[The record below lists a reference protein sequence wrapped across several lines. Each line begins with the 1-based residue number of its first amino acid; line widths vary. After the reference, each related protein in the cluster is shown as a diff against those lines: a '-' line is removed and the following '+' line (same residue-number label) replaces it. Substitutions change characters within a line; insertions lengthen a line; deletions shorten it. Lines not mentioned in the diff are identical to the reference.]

1 MIRKGV
7 LAAVA
12 AVWVMSATAGV
23 AVAASEPKEL
33 VTALYAEPS
42 VTLAAGRAGGYF
54 ARDLDSALRAGSSSP
69 SQVGAVDF
77 DYRYGAQDLQVRG
90 LQLIQEVDNDQARVV
105 AVFKNFGRAN
115 SVDWTLCRRANGE
128 WRIAD
133 VSSNTG
139 PQDWDLRQLLN
150 LPADR
155 IRC

>member
-1 MIRKGV
+1 MIAKGF
-7 LAAVA
+7 LAAA
-12 AVWVMSATAGV
+12 AAAWVVSAGFSA
-23 AVAASEPKEL
+23 AAASEPKEL
-33 VTALYAEPS
+33 VGAFYAEPS
-42 VTLAAGRAGGYF
+42 VTLGPGRTGGYF
-54 ARDLDSALRAGSSSP
+54 ARDLDVALRGDASSP
-69 SQVGAVDF
+69 GQVGAVDF

-105 AVFKNFGRAN
+105 AVFKNFGRAH
-115 SVDWTLCRRANGE
+115 SVDWSLCRRANGE

-139 PQDWDLRQLLN
+139 PQDWDLRQLLS